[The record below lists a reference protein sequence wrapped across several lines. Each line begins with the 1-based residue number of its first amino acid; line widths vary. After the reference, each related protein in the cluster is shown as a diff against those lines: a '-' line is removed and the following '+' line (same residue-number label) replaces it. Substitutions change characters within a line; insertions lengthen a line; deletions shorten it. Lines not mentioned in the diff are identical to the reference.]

1 MQTIGELA
9 KTVGLSRSTL
19 LYYDRLGLLC
29 PSGHTKGEYR
39 LYSSSDVE
47 RLRKICEY
55 RKAGLSLKAI
65 ARILDN
71 CGRSEMQSILENRLL
86 ELNDELQEIR
96 EQQALLATLLGRRDL
111 MTEVSHLNKETWINL
126 LQAAGFSDEEMC
138 NWHVRFEQSDPDK
151 HQQFLSSL
159 HIPEKEIRI
168 IREYARQ
175 GKMPIRK
182 DY

>member
-29 PSGHTKGEYR
+29 PGGHIKGEYR

-65 ARILDN
+65 ARILDD
-71 CGRSEMQSILENRLL
+71 CGKCEMQTILENRLL
-86 ELNDELQEIR
+86 ELNNELQEIR
-96 EQQALLATLLGRRDL
+96 EQQALIATLLGRGDL
-111 MTEVSHLNKETWINL
+111 MLEASHLNKEGWVKL
-126 LQAAGFSDEEMC
+126 LRSAGFSDEEMW
-138 NWHVRFEQSDPDK
+138 NWHIRFEHSDPDK
-151 HQQFLSSL
+151 HQEFLSSL
-159 HIPEKEIRI
+159 HIPEKEIRM
-168 IREYARQ
+168 IRDYARRGQ
-175 GKMPIRK
+175 IPSQEN
-182 DY
+182 